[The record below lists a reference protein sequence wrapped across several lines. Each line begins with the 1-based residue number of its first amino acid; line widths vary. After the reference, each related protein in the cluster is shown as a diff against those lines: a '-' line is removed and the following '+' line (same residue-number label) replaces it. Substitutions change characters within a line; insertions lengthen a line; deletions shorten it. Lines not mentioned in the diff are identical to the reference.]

1 MTKSNKTEKAP
12 QGPKLQVK
20 ESLVGIFTLG
30 VIVAESIAAYVL
42 YFSGQSTSLKVI
54 AGILV
59 ADAAIRATKAF
70 TVVR

>member
-1 MTKSNKTEKAP
+1 MTKSNKTDKAP

-20 ESLVGIFTLG
+20 DSLIGILNLG

-42 YFSGQSTSLKVI
+42 YFSGQTMSLKVV

-59 ADAAIRATKAF
+59 ADAAVRAAKAF
-70 TVVR
+70 TVVK